1 MKDNRAA
8 SETEI
13 SSLKMLEDILRI
25 SQCQGDQ
32 GGKVHKGHGRGAQ
45 MKSAKHTRGF
55 REMFEPLD
63 VVIRYPVT
71 CTILFYIE
79 WSKRKPDFR
88 RQ

>member
-1 MKDNRAA
+1 
-8 SETEI
+8 
-13 SSLKMLEDILRI
+13 
-25 SQCQGDQ
+25 
-32 GGKVHKGHGRGAQ
+32 